1 MSQTAPPLR
10 AAAYIRVS
18 DDAQDKDGTPET
30 RRFRILDYAT
40 KRSTELERPI
50 EIVRWYLDVY
60 TGGDSYYDPNRKDFE
75 ALKHAIRRRGLD
87 LVLAYKDDRIARGT
101 EFVSF
106 CQELEHFEIK
116 VEPALA
122 SAQNDTLECTAFTS
136 VFSDWPGD
144 RNQPG

>member
-60 TGGDSYYDPNRKDFE
+60 TGAIATTTRTGKTLKRSNTPSGEGDLILFLRTRMIESLAGPNSSHSAKSSST
-75 ALKHAIRRRGLD
+75 LK
-87 LVLAYKDDRIARGT
+87 
-101 EFVSF
+101 
-106 CQELEHFEIK
+106 
-116 VEPALA
+116 
-122 SAQNDTLECTAFTS
+122 
-136 VFSDWPGD
+136 
-144 RNQPG
+144 